1 MSEQQEQPAQPI
13 FGIEKIYVKDLSL
26 EIPNAPQVF
35 LAREAPEIH
44 VDLNTKGT
52 MLEEGVYESVLIITV
67 TATAGE
73 KTLFLV
79 EVEQAGIFQIRNVPQ
94 SDVEQ
99 VLRVACP
106 NILYPFIREVISDM
120 TVRAGFSPVI
130 LNPMNFEALYHEQE
144 AAKAQQSEAVT
155 H

>member
-1 MSEQQEQPAQPI
+1 MSEQQEQPF

-26 EIPNAPQVF
+26 EIHNAPQVF
-35 LAREAPEIH
+35 LQRETPEIH
-44 VDLNTKGT
+44 VDLNTKGVQ
-52 MLEEGVYESVLIITV
+52 LEEGVYESTLIITV
-67 TATAGE
+67 TATAEE

-79 EVEQAGIFQIRNVPQ
+79 EVEQAGIFQIRNVPP

-106 NILYPFIREVISDM
+106 NILYPFIREVVSDM

>member
-1 MSEQQEQPAQPI
+1 MSEQQEQPF

-35 LAREAPEIH
+35 LQRETPEIH
-44 VDLNTKGT
+44 VDLNTKGVQ
-52 MLEEGVYESVLIITV
+52 LEEGVYESTLIITV

-79 EVEQAGIFQIRNVPQ
+79 EVEQAGIFQIRNVPP

-106 NILYPFIREVISDM
+106 NILYPFIREVVSDM

>member
-1 MSEQQEQPAQPI
+1 MSEQQEQPF

-35 LAREAPEIH
+35 LQRETPEIH
-44 VDLNTKGT
+44 VDLNTKGVQ
-52 MLEEGVYESVLIITV
+52 LEEGVYESTLIITV
-67 TATAGE
+67 TATAEE

-79 EVEQAGIFQIRNVPQ
+79 EVEQAGIFQIRNVPP

-106 NILYPFIREVISDM
+106 NILYPFIREVVSDM